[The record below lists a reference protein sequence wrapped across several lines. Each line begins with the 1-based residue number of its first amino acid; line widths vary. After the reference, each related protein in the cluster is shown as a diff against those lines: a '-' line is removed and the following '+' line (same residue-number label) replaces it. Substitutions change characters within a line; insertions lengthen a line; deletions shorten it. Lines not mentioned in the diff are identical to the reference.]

1 MFWCIPENATI
12 LMFMSIIRR
21 QIRKNV
27 VIRNYW
33 GYGTRGYGTAKSPEM
48 NVLLQRQ
55 NFMPGLLN
63 TPIRVI
69 R

>member
-1 MFWCIPENATI
+1 
-12 LMFMSIIRR
+12 MFMSIIRR

-27 VIRNYW
+27 VIRNNW

>member
-1 MFWCIPENATI
+1 MICLREN
-12 LMFMSIIRR
+12 
-21 QIRKNV
+21 
-27 VIRNYW
+27 W
-33 GYGTRGYGTAKSPEM
+33 GYGTRGYGTTKSPEM

-55 NFMPGLLN
+55 HFMPGLFN